1 MKFHAAS
8 KKGLC
13 AFLALSVSTSTV
25 PVMALANGDMAGQET
40 ALEASV
46 EEDETSE
53 EETEDNK
60 EDEGSEED
68 EKSEE
73 SETSEEDEKS
83 EESETS
89 EEDEKSEESETS
101 EEDEKSEESETFEED
116 EKSEESEETEDEK
129 SEESE
134 ETEDD
139 KEIEDEEPTEEEENE
154 AIVEEKTEEVPLM
167 TLNLE
172 EETAP
177 VAEEQDGLAFDGD
190 KNYAVTK
197 EAIAIPDSVEMWVKL
212 DQGQD
217 RRQIIMNNYV
227 NYDQDSWGLEVNSDN
242 TLRYWECIDGETG
255 RIDIKFDGAQESSGY
270 VRHGKKIDVCTG
282 EWMKLKVVR
291 NKDAKTVDIYI
302 NDVLQDSVSIGD
314 LRFSDVTLPEI
325 TYFGTDGRMKYKLSG
340 EIGEVS
346 MYNNGALAHQWDFGD
361 TDGVAYNT
369 TVVTDK
375 AGDNDITT
383 AGYEE
388 RPVAGERQG
397 LDFKG
402 SAANGNYART
412 EEPIEIPDTVEVW
425 VKLKENENRR
435 QIIMNNYLKEDTKS
449 WGLEVNADNT
459 LRYWENVNG
468 GSNGT
473 DRISYLFEDVNIC
486 TDEWMLISVVRN
498 KNAGKV
504 DVYIDGEYKTSG
516 NMLTDEWKFTDTEL
530 STPTYIGTDLR
541 KTYWLNGKIGEMR
554 MFSDARTPEEIKAY
568 YNGTETNTDDLEHCW
583 DFGDIDGKAYDST
596 VVEDTV
602 GSNDIITEGF
612 EANVEDCSGLVFDSE
627 DGDYVQV
634 QGAIDIPVTTEI
646 RVKLDKDSTLNRQI
660 LMNNYGKDGAS
671 WGLEVAA
678 GTDNLRHWASKDTT
692 ASTVFSDVPIKT
704 GEWMLISVVRDATK
718 NELRVYVDG
727 KLKQTV
733 SMEAGN
739 FKNAKLENWL
749 CFGSDY
755 HENPIYFDG
764 EINEV
769 RMWSDVRTDEEIAE
783 YYKKS
788 VKGNEAGLAHAW
800 SFASVGGAEGSK
812 NVYSDTVFADKVKTG
827 GFAVKAVGYP
837 DDPNTEYTVKFS
849 IAGATVTAGDAAAL
863 VERTQKVNTLVT
875 DPNVTLER
883 GGSTFKG
890 WFKDA
895 ACTIPWNFG
904 TDKVTADTTIYAGF
918 QYNYASAELGEL
930 NGVKF
935 GLEEQLCAEQAL
947 TEAPLTFE
955 ATVKLDKNLEGRGG
969 IICGNYADFGYYNYS
984 IVYTSFE
991 VAENGQ
997 PRLYWKLSNKNSKGT
1012 VQSIVIPDVDLRQD
1026 EWVHVAMTF
1035 DAENDKVYCYINGEL
1050 ASVVEDCKLTPKVPT
1065 QALKVG
1071 GDYRGTGGHGSKD
1084 LNRPDDYN
1092 GQYFKGEIANVS
1104 VWSDVRTAEE
1114 IKADFEA
1121 VKAGN
1126 VTSGKDNL
1134 QASWNFNVA
1143 DGYTA
1148 KEYKE
1153 LDLTGENDLYIF
1165 KDWLNPAFAEG
1176 SYSMIALPDTQ
1187 FLSQTYKDIYKD
1199 MTQWI
1204 ADHKDVYNIKAVMH
1218 LGDMVNTIND
1228 TQLNNCVAATDI
1240 LDENGVAWMPMQG
1253 NHDIGSSSR
1262 EWDARYTYDEY
1273 SKKPWFVDSYGKTAD
1288 GKDSLRHTCWGVEA
1302 GGREYLIFS
1311 LGWNPKKDALDWAEN
1326 IIKENPDKNVIL
1338 TAHAYMYVDGT
1349 QLNDE
1354 DMDWPT
1360 PSGNDIWDQL
1370 GKYPNVVLAI
1380 GGHIG
1385 YPDLARRTDKNGA
1398 GKDVS
1403 SILCD
1408 AQGIDNTYG
1417 LGMLMMLTFHEGSD
1431 EVDINWYSVDNDQM
1445 FRDRNQFKISVPHVG
1460 EDEGGNEGGGNEGGN
1475 EGGGNEGGGNEGG
1488 NEGGGNEGDDNTG
1501 DDNKEDDNTSS
1512 KKSSSSK
1519 KKYSV
1524 NVDDTKHGE
1533 IKTNT
1538 TRAKKGS
1545 TVTITV
1551 TPEDGYELDK
1561 VTVTDEDG
1569 DKIKVKDLGNGKY
1582 SFVMPR
1588 GEVEIDPVFKKV
1600 EEKAE
1605 PAEEAE
1611 GKIIL
1616 TIGNIAA
1623 RVFGEVV
1630 INDVPPVIRNERT
1643 MLPARFVAEALGAT
1657 VTWNEAEQKVTIAK
1671 EETKV
1676 EIYMGQTFALVN
1688 GAPVQL
1694 DAPAYIEN
1702 GRTYLPVRLIAE
1714 GLNALVDWNSETQ
1727 EITITPNK

>member
-1 MKFHAAS
+1 
-8 KKGLC
+8 
-13 AFLALSVSTSTV
+13 
-25 PVMALANGDMAGQET
+25 
-40 ALEASV
+40 
-46 EEDETSE
+46 
-53 EETEDNK
+53 
-60 EDEGSEED
+60 
-68 EKSEE
+68 
-73 SETSEEDEKS
+73 
-83 EESETS
+83 
-89 EEDEKSEESETS
+89 
-101 EEDEKSEESETFEED
+101 
-116 EKSEESEETEDEK
+116 
-129 SEESE
+129 
-134 ETEDD
+134 
-139 KEIEDEEPTEEEENE
+139 
-154 AIVEEKTEEVPLM
+154 M

-177 VAEEQDGLAFDGD
+177 VAEEQDGLVFDGD

-212 DQGQD
+212 DQGQN
-217 RRQIIMNNYV
+217 RRQIIMNNYRS
-227 NYDQDSWGLEVNSDN
+227 YEQDSWGLEVNSDN
-242 TLRYWECIDGETG
+242 TLRYWECIDGENG
-255 RIDIKFDGAQESSGY
+255 RIDIKFDGGANEKN
-270 VRHGKKIDVCTG
+270 VLHGKKIDICTG

-291 NKDAKTVDIYI
+291 NKDTETVDIYI
-302 NDVLQDSVSIGD
+302 GDELQDSVSIGD
-314 LRFSDVTLPEI
+314 RKFNDVTLPEI
-325 TYFGTDGRMKYKLSG
+325 TYFGTDGRMKYWLSG
-340 EIGEVS
+340 EIGKVS
-346 MYNNGALAHQWDFGD
+346 MYDGASLAHQWDFGD
-361 TDGVAYNT
+361 TEGKAYND

-375 AGDNDITT
+375 AGNNDITT

-435 QIIMNNYLKEDTKS
+435 QIIMNNYLHEDTKS

-516 NMLTDEWKFTDTEL
+516 NMLTDEWEFTDTEL

-602 GSNDIITEGF
+602 GGNDIITEGF

-627 DGDYVQV
+627 EGDYVQV

-678 GTDNLRHWASKDTT
+678 GTDNLRHWASKDAT

-704 GEWMLISVVRDATK
+704 GEWMLISVVRDAAK

-769 RMWSDVRTDEEIAE
+769 RMWSDVRTDEEIKE
-783 YYKKS
+783 YSTKT
-788 VKGNEAGLAHAW
+788 VTGNEVGLAHAW

-849 IAGATVTAGDAAAL
+849 IAGATVTAGDASELDA
-863 VERTQKVNTLVT
+863 RNQKVNTLVT
-875 DPNVTLER
+875 KPNVTLER
-883 GGSTFKG
+883 GGSQFTG

-895 ACTIPWNFG
+895 ACTIPWNFE
-904 TDKVTADTTIYAGF
+904 TDTVKADTTIYAGF
-918 QYNYASAELGEL
+918 QYNYTSANL
-930 NGVKF
+930 NLSGIKF
-935 GLEEQLCAEQAL
+935 EDCADQLCAAEVL
-947 TEAPLTFE
+947 SDVPRTFE
-955 ATVKLDKNLEGRGG
+955 ATIKLPKELTGRAGV
-969 IICGNYADFGYYNYS
+969 IVGNYMEAGYYDYDLGYVN
-984 IVYTSFE
+984 FE

-997 PRLYWKLSNKNSKGT
+997 PRLYWQQGRRNQPNNGK
-1012 VQSIVIPDVDLRQD
+1012 QSVVIPGVDLRQD

-1035 DAENDKVYCYINGEL
+1035 DDEENVVSCYINGEL
-1050 ASVVEDCKLTPKVPT
+1050 VSVVEDCDFTPVIPA
-1065 QALKVG
+1065 QALKIG
-1071 GDYRGTGGHGSKD
+1071 GDYRGTGGQITDSG
-1084 LNRPDDYN
+1084 YN
-1092 GQYFKGEIANVS
+1092 SQYFKGEIANVS
-1104 VWSDVRTAEE
+1104 IWSDVRTAEN
-1114 IKADFEA
+1114 IKADFDALKEDSS
-1121 VKAGN
+1121 VPSTG
-1126 VTSGKDNL
+1126 SSL
-1134 QASWNFNVA
+1134 LASWKFDELTGGV
-1143 DGYTA
+1143 
-1148 KEYKE
+1148 YK
-1153 LDLTGENDLYIF
+1153 DLTGKENNVAEF
-1165 KDWLNPAFAEG
+1165 VDWIAPNFAKG
-1176 SYSMIALPDTQ
+1176 DYTMVALPDTQ
-1187 FLSQTYKDIYKD
+1187 FLSEKYPDIFKKL
-1199 MTQWI
+1199 TQWI
-1204 ADHKDVYNIKAVMH
+1204 ADNQETYNIKAVMH
-1218 LGDMVNTIND
+1218 LGDMVDDNTD
-1228 TQLNNCVAATDI
+1228 AQWTALKEATDI
-1240 LDENGVAWMPMQG
+1240 LDNAGVTWMPMRG
-1253 NHDIGSSSR
+1253 NHDNTTSFNNI
-1262 EWDARYTYDEY
+1262 YDY
-1273 SKKPWFVDSYGKTAD
+1273 DVYANKAWFYDSYEDDKLD
-1288 GKDSLRHTCWGVEA
+1288 QHCWQVRA
-1302 GGREYLIFS
+1302 GGRDYLIFS
-1311 LGWNPKKDALDWAEN
+1311 LGYNPSLGALSWAEE
-1326 IIKENPDKNVIL
+1326 IIKNNPDKNVIL
-1338 TAHAYMYVDGT
+1338 TAHAFMYWDSTLQDPTDLDVPSTDG
-1349 QLNDE
+1349 QE
-1354 DMDWPT
+1354 
-1360 PSGNDIWDQL
+1360 IWDAL
-1370 GKYPNVVLAI
+1370 GAKYPNVVLGL

-1385 YPDLARRTDKNGA
+1385 FPDLPHCTHPNGA
-1398 GKDVS
+1398 GKEVT

-1408 AQGIDNTYG
+1408 AQGIDYTYG
-1417 LGMLMMLTFHEGSD
+1417 LGMMMMMTFHEGSD
-1431 EVDINWYSVDNDQM
+1431 QVDVNWYSADNDM
-1445 FRDRNQFKISVPHVG
+1445 LFRDRNQFTISVPHVG

-1475 EGGGNEGGGNEGG
+1475 EGGGNEGGNEGGG

-1524 NVDDTKHGE
+1524 NVDDAKHGE

-1538 TRAKKGS
+1538 TKAKKGS
-1545 TVTITV
+1545 PVTITV

-1561 VTVTDEDG
+1561 VTVTEEDG
-1569 DKIKVKDLGNGKY
+1569 DNIKVKDLGNGKY

>member
-40 ALEASV
+40 ALEASI

-60 EDEGSEED
+60 EDEG
-68 EKSEE
+68 
-73 SETSEEDEKS
+73 
-83 EESETS
+83 S

-177 VAEEQDGLAFDGD
+177 VAEEQDGLVFDGASE
-190 KNYAVTK
+190 YAMTASPIK
-197 EAIAIPDSVEMWVKL
+197 MPDTAEVWVKF
-212 DQGQD
+212 DKIG
-217 RRQIIMNNYV
+217 RQIIMNNYS
-227 NYDQDSWGLEVNSDN
+227 NGKEASWGIEMDNSGV
-242 TLRYWECIDGETG
+242 LRYWESDGKGHNRCIFTG
-255 RIDIKFDGAQESSGY
+255 ANTEE
-270 VRHGKKIDVCTG
+270 GKAVMLKTG
-282 EWMKLKVVR
+282 EWMLISIVR
-291 NKDAKTVDIYI
+291 DHENNKILAYI
-302 NDVLQDSVSIGD
+302 NGQYAGSVNPTKPANNDNKGD
-314 LRFSDVTLPEI
+314 LYSNETETTYSL
-325 TYFGTDGRMKYKLSG
+325 YFGTDLRKGNWFDG
-340 EIGEVS
+340 EIGEVRLWEDVRTDEEIKEYFTKS
-346 MYNNGALAHQWDFGD
+346 ANGNEEGLNHCWDFGD
-361 TDGVAYNT
+361 TNGKAYST

-375 AGDNDITT
+375 AGNNDITT

-388 RPVAGERQG
+388 RPVVGERQG

-402 SAANGNYART
+402 NAANGNYART

-435 QIIMNNYLKEDTKS
+435 QIIMNNYLHEDTKS

-704 GEWMLISVVRDATK
+704 GEWMLISVVRDAAK

-769 RMWSDVRTDEEIAE
+769 RMWSDVRTDEEIKE
-783 YYKKS
+783 YSTKT
-788 VKGNEAGLAHAW
+788 VTGNEVGLAHAW

-849 IAGATVTAGDAAAL
+849 IAGATVTAGDASELDA
-863 VERTQKVNTLVT
+863 RNQKVNTLVT
-875 DPNVTLER
+875 KPNVTLER
-883 GGSTFKG
+883 GGSQFTG

-895 ACTIPWNFG
+895 ACTIPWNFE
-904 TDKVTADTTIYAGF
+904 TDTVKADTTIYAGF
-918 QYNYASAELGEL
+918 QYNYTSANL
-930 NGVKF
+930 NLSGIKF
-935 GLEEQLCAEQAL
+935 EDCADQLCAAEVL
-947 TEAPLTFE
+947 RDVPRTFE
-955 ATVKLDKNLEGRGG
+955 ATIKLPKELTGRAGV
-969 IICGNYADFGYYNYS
+969 IVGNYMEAGYYDYDLGYVN
-984 IVYTSFE
+984 FE

-997 PRLYWKLSNKNSKGT
+997 PRLYWQQGRRNQPNNGK
-1012 VQSIVIPDVDLRQD
+1012 QSVVIPGVDLRQD

-1035 DAENDKVYCYINGEL
+1035 DDEENVVSCYINGEL
-1050 ASVVEDCKLTPKVPT
+1050 VSVVEDCDFTPVIPA
-1065 QALKVG
+1065 QALKIG
-1071 GDYRGTGGHGSKD
+1071 GDYRGTGGQITDSG
-1084 LNRPDDYN
+1084 YN
-1092 GQYFKGEIANVS
+1092 SQYFKGEIANVS
-1104 VWSDVRTAEE
+1104 IWSDVRTAEN
-1114 IKADFEA
+1114 IKADFDALKEDSS
-1121 VKAGN
+1121 VPSTG
-1126 VTSGKDNL
+1126 SSL
-1134 QASWNFNVA
+1134 LASWKFDELTGGV
-1143 DGYTA
+1143 
-1148 KEYKE
+1148 YK
-1153 LDLTGENDLYIF
+1153 DLTGKENNVAEF
-1165 KDWLNPAFAEG
+1165 VDWIAPNFAKG
-1176 SYSMIALPDTQ
+1176 DYTMVALPDTQ
-1187 FLSQTYKDIYKD
+1187 FLSEKYPDIFKKL
-1199 MTQWI
+1199 TQWI
-1204 ADHKDVYNIKAVMH
+1204 ADNQETYNIKAVMH
-1218 LGDMVNTIND
+1218 LGDMVDDNTD
-1228 TQLNNCVAATDI
+1228 AQWTALKEATDI
-1240 LDENGVAWMPMQG
+1240 LDNAGVTWMPMRG
-1253 NHDIGSSSR
+1253 NHDNTTSFNNI
-1262 EWDARYTYDEY
+1262 YDY
-1273 SKKPWFVDSYGKTAD
+1273 DVYANKACFYDSYEDDKLD
-1288 GKDSLRHTCWGVEA
+1288 QHCWQVRA
-1302 GGREYLIFS
+1302 GGRDYLIFS
-1311 LGWNPKKDALDWAEN
+1311 LGYNPSLGALNWAEE
-1326 IIKENPDKNVIL
+1326 IIKNNPDKNVIL
-1338 TAHAYMYVDGT
+1338 TAHAFMYWDSTLQDPTDLDVPSTDG
-1349 QLNDE
+1349 QE
-1354 DMDWPT
+1354 
-1360 PSGNDIWDQL
+1360 IWDAL
-1370 GKYPNVVLAI
+1370 GAKYPNVVLGL

-1385 YPDLARRTDKNGA
+1385 FPDLPHCTHPNGA
-1398 GKDVS
+1398 GKEVT

-1408 AQGIDNTYG
+1408 AQGIDYTYG
-1417 LGMLMMLTFHEGSD
+1417 LGMMMMMTFHEGSD
-1431 EVDINWYSVDNDQM
+1431 QVDVNWYSADNDM
-1445 FRDRNQFKISVPHVG
+1445 LFRDRNQFTISVPHVG
-1460 EDEGGNEGGGNEGGN
+1460 EDEGGNEGS
-1475 EGGGNEGGGNEGG
+1475 GNEGGGNEGG

-1524 NVDDTKHGE
+1524 NVDDAKHGE

-1538 TRAKKGS
+1538 TKAKKGS